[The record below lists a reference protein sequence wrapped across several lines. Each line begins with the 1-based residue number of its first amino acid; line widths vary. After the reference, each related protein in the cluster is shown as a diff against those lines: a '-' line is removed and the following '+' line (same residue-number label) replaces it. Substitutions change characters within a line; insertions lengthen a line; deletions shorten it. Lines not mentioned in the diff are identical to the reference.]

1 MGPKHIREN
10 TEDEVEKTTQDIPS
24 ELIGPF
30 SKTLKHTSNDV
41 KQLVAVVSSYLAKAI
56 ADKPPTL
63 KGGGLLPKDLLRSL
77 LPLLVNGTKEKNS
90 AVKSS
95 SESALVNIIRL
106 RQKPENGTKECLQV
120 NILFNC
126 IISAH

>member
-10 TEDEVEKTTQDIPS
+10 TEDEVEKITQDIPS

-30 SKTLKHTSNDV
+30 SKTLKHSSNDV

-56 ADKPPTL
+56 ADKKPTL
-63 KGGGLLPKDLLRSL
+63 KDGGLLPKDLLRSL

-95 SESALVNIIRL
+95 SESALVNILRL

-120 NILFNC
+120 IILSF
-126 IISAH
+126 A